1 MAEKEKIIEELSAKV
16 QNMNEELKE
25 MDKKIAVANQNE
37 SLLEKFRKEAEVN
50 NAARSIAEQ

>member
-16 QNMNEELKE
+16 HNMNEELKE

-37 SLLEKFRKEAEVN
+37 SLLEKFRKEAEIN
-50 NAARSIAEQ
+50 NAARSIAE